1 MAKNKGFRA
10 FFLLFAFWR
19 TEAVKKIFRG
29 GLMCPDY
36 RQNCL
41 IVRLKF
47 YETDVQEK
55 LICMHATTA
64 RMKRRIAR
72 LVGHVICSG
81 SPMVVEIIPTA
92 EPLKGTA
99 KRACQGRLA
108 VCDRD
113 P

>member
-1 MAKNKGFRA
+1 
-10 FFLLFAFWR
+10 
-19 TEAVKKIFRG
+19 
-29 GLMCPDY
+29 MCPDY

-47 YETDVQEK
+47 YETDAQES
-55 LICMHATTA
+55 LICTRATTA